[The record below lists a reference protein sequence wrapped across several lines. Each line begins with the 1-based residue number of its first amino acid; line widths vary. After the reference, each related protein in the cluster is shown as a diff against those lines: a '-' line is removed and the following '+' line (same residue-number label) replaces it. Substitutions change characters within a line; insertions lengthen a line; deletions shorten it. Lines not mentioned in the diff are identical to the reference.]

1 MLRPMSRLRDHA
13 LLAALLLGLL
23 ADLLLRA
30 EGRPGLN
37 AFLMAIAGATTL
49 WLLGRTRAQP
59 VSAESRWL
67 VLGAVGFAALL
78 MLRDAEAL
86 AVFDL
91 LRSEEHTSE
100 LQSLMR
106 ISYAVFCL
114 T

>member
-49 WLLGRTRAQP
+49 WLLGHTRAQP

-86 AVFDL
+86 AVFD
-91 LRSEEHTSE
+91 RSEERRVGKACVSTCRYRWSPYH
-100 LQSLMR
+100 
-106 ISYAVFCL
+106 
-114 T
+114 